1 MLKSSRL
8 FRGEGPK
15 NPIPS
20 SVAFGVVGGQ
30 QEIPGKVFYNLMGII
45 VSFGKKRLFVLS
57 LYLLD
62 NYMIR

>member
-20 SVAFGVVGGQ
+20 SVPFVVVGGQ

-45 VSFGKKRLFVLS
+45 ISFVKKKLFVLS
-57 LYLLD
+57 SYLLD
-62 NYMIR
+62 NYIIR

>member
-20 SVAFGVVGGQ
+20 SVAFGVVGGK
-30 QEIPGKVFYNLMGII
+30 QEIPGKVFYNFMGII
-45 VSFGKKRLFVLS
+45 INFGKKSFS
-57 LYLLD
+57 F
-62 NYMIR
+62 